1 MKEVTVR
8 IPATSANLGSGFDS
22 LGIALKL
29 YNYVS
34 VRETESGL
42 SITVP
47 DNPESFLPRDRTNL
61 VYRGVSLVAKR
72 SGNRL
77 KGLNI
82 ELKNN
87 IPSSRGLGSSSAAIV
102 GGLMA
107 GNALFDYPFS
117 KERLLCLA
125 AELEGHA
132 DNVAPALM
140 GGFTVSVMKS
150 QTVKCIKNDLRD
162 DIKFAVFVPD
172 FYLRTKRARMLLP
185 RMVPF
190 KDAVFNTGRS
200 ALLAASIISGDYT
213 HLRTA
218 VADRL
223 HQNYRKRL
231 IPGIDEIFR
240 LAYKNG
246 ALGVYLSGA
255 GPSILAIIKSD
266 NQDFNAKITGVLNK
280 KLTHWQLHV
289 LDSDNEGA
297 AEVNKLE
304 VF

>member
-1 MKEVTVR
+1 MKKVTIKV
-8 IPATSANLGSGFDS
+8 PATSANMGSGFDS
-22 LGIALKL
+22 LGIALNL
-29 YNYVS
+29 YNYVTVS
-34 VRETESGL
+34 EADSGL
-42 SITVP
+42 TITIP
-47 DNPESFLPRDRTNL
+47 DEPDSFLPKNSTNL
-61 VYRGVSLVAKR
+61 VYRGISMVANR

-77 KGLNI
+77 CGLKI

-117 KERLLCLA
+117 KEELLNFA

-140 GGFTVSVMKS
+140 GGFTTSVIKG
-150 QTVKCIKNDLRD
+150 QTVKCIKNDLKSD
-162 DIKFAVFVPD
+162 LKFGVFVPD
-172 FYLRTKRARMLLP
+172 FFLRTKRSRMLLP
-185 RMVPF
+185 RMLPF
-190 KDAVFNTGRS
+190 RDAVFNTGRS
-200 ALLAASIISGDYT
+200 ALLTASLISGDYT

-231 IPGIDEIFR
+231 IPGLDEIFR

-255 GPSILAIIKSD
+255 GPSILAMIKSD
-266 NQDFNAKITGVLNK
+266 NHDFNAQITGVLNK
-280 KLTHWQLHV
+280 KLTHWQLHI
-289 LDSDNEGA
+289 LDADNEGA
-297 AEVNKLE
+297 TEVNKLE
-304 VF
+304 VL

>member
-1 MKEVTVR
+1 MKKVTIKV
-8 IPATSANLGSGFDS
+8 PATSANMGSGFDS

-29 YNYVS
+29 YNYVTVS
-34 VRETESGL
+34 EADSGL
-42 SITVP
+42 TITIP
-47 DNPESFLPRDRTNL
+47 DEPDSFLPKNSTNL
-61 VYRGVSLVAKR
+61 VYRGISMVANR

-77 KGLNI
+77 CGLKI

-117 KERLLCLA
+117 KEELLNFA

-140 GGFTVSVMKS
+140 GGFTTSVIKG
-150 QTVKCIKNDLRD
+150 QTVKCIKNDLKSD
-162 DIKFAVFVPD
+162 LKFGVFVPD
-172 FYLRTKRARMLLP
+172 FFLRTKRSRMLLP
-185 RMVPF
+185 RMLPF
-190 KDAVFNTGRS
+190 RDAVFNTGRS
-200 ALLAASIISGDYT
+200 ALLTASLIAGDYT

-231 IPGIDEIFR
+231 IPGLDEIFR

-255 GPSILAIIKSD
+255 GPSILAMIKSD
-266 NQDFNAKITGVLNK
+266 NHDFNAQITGVLNK
-280 KLTHWQLHV
+280 KLTHWQLHI
-289 LDSDNEGA
+289 LDADNEGA
-297 AEVNKLE
+297 TEVNKLE
-304 VF
+304 VL